1 MEQLQDSTKHQV
13 KDSSLDDKTVLIL
26 FLALV
31 IVFIYLIALLL
42 IVIRRA
48 KKLIELHNRRY
59 YFFIA
64 FYIVTKVIVCIIL
77 GIEIIVGIA
86 SSWVNLSASEIES
99 MIKTAIVLANLS
111 VIELFLISLQNYFK
125 LSLSTLHDTLTK
137 VALCIYK
144 KQSKYI
150 TVGLQSMQIIAAI
163 SLLIPLIIFDIN

>member
-137 VALCIYK
+137 VTLCIYK